1 MPSRRLF
8 VGVGKSP
15 INRVWIA
22 GILVGLSAAVITRV
36 WLFQDLK
43 PNQDH
48 AFSMQWIQS
57 LRSAEY
63 FWPAGQAG
71 DSLIIALSK
80 DDKSGLHT
88 LLCPIHAAGLL
99 VLTLV
104 AQSWF
109 YLGSFFV
116 GANSVGQIAL
126 SIAAQAAAVGMLW
139 IIGFSAR
146 NGGPAI
152 ATLAIIFA
160 AGASFLH
167 GFAPLGAHNVAL
179 LSLMAALLAFDRVLS
194 RATMPEG
201 PSRREIAVAFILQ
214 AVALYT
220 YYSIVFLLPVAV
232 FLSLLFLPDIPG
244 SWRVRLILWHG
255 MATVAALVP
264 VAGIVILEIASGR
277 SGANQSWLYF
287 LTLTVT
293 PSPSGGPLSW
303 QSALEWFRVHA
314 DMFSVFGLGLGL
326 VGLVWLAW
334 RGRCPLPLAIV
345 FVHLL
350 VSIVMTQFRQ
360 YDRTSVYAVPFLA
373 LGMAA
378 AVVAAW
384 RTRILW
390 LRLAMLVIVGGHIAV
405 DTPRLRSP
413 DKTPAWGHYYHKQ
426 GSFRALM
433 GDVSRHLPPN
443 AVLMLSDYGRT
454 HRWRAWSYGTGGP
467 EIATP
472 LETLAGRDARQLDR
486 YPPTGM
492 RNDRPVF
499 ILLPAE
505 ISLDPTVFARIV
517 CDNVARAC
525 GRPAG
530 TDYVT
535 RLSDP
540 DLPGRFL
547 SLYRVNWALARLG

>member
-1 MPSRRLF
+1 MF

-244 SWRVRLILWHG
+244 SW
-255 MATVAALVP
+255 
-264 VAGIVILEIASGR
+264 
-277 SGANQSWLYF
+277 
-287 LTLTVT
+287 
-293 PSPSGGPLSW
+293 
-303 QSALEWFRVHA
+303 
-314 DMFSVFGLGLGL
+314 
-326 VGLVWLAW
+326 
-334 RGRCPLPLAIV
+334 
-345 FVHLL
+345 
-350 VSIVMTQFRQ
+350 
-360 YDRTSVYAVPFLA
+360 
-373 LGMAA
+373 
-378 AVVAAW
+378 
-384 RTRILW
+384 
-390 LRLAMLVIVGGHIAV
+390 
-405 DTPRLRSP
+405 
-413 DKTPAWGHYYHKQ
+413 
-426 GSFRALM
+426 
-433 GDVSRHLPPN
+433 
-443 AVLMLSDYGRT
+443 
-454 HRWRAWSYGTGGP
+454 
-467 EIATP
+467 
-472 LETLAGRDARQLDR
+472 
-486 YPPTGM
+486 
-492 RNDRPVF
+492 
-499 ILLPAE
+499 
-505 ISLDPTVFARIV
+505 
-517 CDNVARAC
+517 
-525 GRPAG
+525 
-530 TDYVT
+530 
-535 RLSDP
+535 
-540 DLPGRFL
+540 
-547 SLYRVNWALARLG
+547 